1 LPGRGMAPRTYRM
14 SGCKEAPVFH
24 PTLAE
29 FADPLRYIASIR
41 AVAEPCGLCRIV
53 PPDGFVVPF
62 NQDRASFTFKTRVQ
76 TVTEL
81 QLRVAK
87 GKHRSWRVEYVEF
100 MQTHEHQTVTRWPV
114 FGGRKLDLRVL
125 YESVVASHGGFDL
138 ACRGKLWRTIA
149 SGLEG
154 TDASA
159 SDASA
164 LKQLYQKWLLP
175 FETHKKRTATLSPA
189 SKAKE
194 AASTKKEKEEERR
207 REKASAAAAV
217 ERASAM
223 EQPSEKEEDLLEALF
238 ELGNV
243 AEPPPK
249 RLKLEM
255 VRARG
260 RSRDPRDFLFLL
272 FLVFAIVTTRR
283 LVAFPATAEG
293 ARRVRGRDRPVASTR
308 VSRNIAPR
316 PPISF
321 EPRFRHPRP
330 PRASSR
336 AVSFSDSL
344 ADQLPLFFHHLPPSS
359 SSNRAQGLEEVAQ
372 QLEAFGCQNCGGS
385 AHEDSMILCDG
396 CDFGYVRS
404 LMTTAAEGNLRGA
417 PSSIRGRF
425 SATRDFWRFG
435 KNPKEKRKKET
446 DIHPTLFPFPPHSK
460 GTTRTASPL
469 PSHQSPLGTGSA
481 PTASPSRPTPMTWG
495 STPARRSPWMSL
507 KRRALSSTKGSLPKT
522 ETPPRAATKSRRF
535 PKSRNTSG
543 AWSRKGRA
551 AAVTGTPLMCTTA
564 LTLTRRRTAARFRER
579 GMSITAPTAGTTQ
592 TPPRFALGT

>member
-1 LPGRGMAPRTYRM
+1 M

-125 YESVVASHGGFDL
+125 YESVVASQGGFDL

-223 EQPSEKEEDLLEALF
+223 EQPSEKE
-238 ELGNV
+238 GTCSK
-243 AEPPPK
+243 PCSSS
-249 RLKLEM
+249 
-255 VRARG
+255 G
-260 RSRDPRDFLFLL
+260 
-272 FLVFAIVTTRR
+272 T
-283 LVAFPATAEG
+283 
-293 ARRVRGRDRPVASTR
+293 
-308 VSRNIAPR
+308 SRNRRRSASSWRWYARVEGPAIHA
-316 PPISF
+316 IFFFSF
-321 EPRFRHPRP
+321 FSCSRSSRRDASLPFPRP
-330 PRASSR
+330 PRVHGACVDATDRSR
-336 AVSFSDSL
+336 
-344 ADQLPLFFHHLPPSS
+344 P
-359 SSNRAQGLEEVAQ
+359 RACRET
-372 QLEAFGCQNCGGS
+372 S
-385 AHEDSMILCDG
+385 RHAH
-396 CDFGYVRS
+396 
-404 LMTTAAEGNLRGA
+404 
-417 PSSIRGRF
+417 
-425 SATRDFWRFG
+425 
-435 KNPKEKRKKET
+435 
-446 DIHPTLFPFPPHSK
+446 PFPSNHDFD
-460 GTTRTASPL
+460 
-469 PSHQSPLGTGSA
+469 
-481 PTASPSRPTPMTWG
+481 TPVP
-495 STPARRSPWMSL
+495 PARRLARSPFLTPSL
-507 KRRALSSTKGSLPKT
+507 TNCHCFFITSLPL
-522 ETPPRAATKSRRF
+522 PPPIAHRAWKRWRSSWRR
-535 PKSRNTSG
+535 SG
-543 AWSRKGRA
+543 A
-551 AAVTGTPLMCTTA
+551 
-564 LTLTRRRTAARFRER
+564 RTAAVRRTR
-579 GMSITAPTAGTTQ
+579 IP
-592 TPPRFALGT
+592 